1 MEEEMIE
8 HEAPEVEAPAE
19 EMEPGDAFMQ
29 LLAELQER
37 YQIAD
42 EDMNAVVDAFN
53 VCMGDGEE
61 ETWTCPK
68 CGMEVPASET
78 VCPECGYSIE
88 GEGSSEE
95 NEELPE

>member
-8 HEAPEVEAPAE
+8 QEAPEVEAPAE

-42 EDMNAVVDAFN
+42 EDMNAIVDAFN
-53 VCMGDGEE
+53 VCMGAGEA
-61 ETWTCPK
+61 ETWTCPE

-78 VCPECGYSIE
+78 VCPECGYSLE

-95 NEELPE
+95 DEELPE